1 MATTKTGET
10 MTDTAKTRLFAFVR
24 ETTEKAKALGM
35 GEKAKAAKTVSES
48 TAGTYARLAK
58 SRLDV
63 SSETG
68 GRLMDGV
75 SARSWHTTRA
85 ALLHEATRAFVAAR
99 KACDAA
105 QKAGDMA
112 AAVAEAKKA
121 RRALTAFESVQG
133 AEKPTAAQPKRSARK
148 TLPPSPEWPG
158 KAFEAA
164 TPAQRPA
171 VAVLWA
177 SGCRPAEVEMGVDV
191 SKRAGGEVI
200 VLEVPGAKV
209 RANAGQPR
217 RSIAIKADSE
227 AGRALLA
234 ILGDKERLTVSR
246 PAQRIAKDFA
256 DIRKKAGL
264 AVSAYSFRHQFA
276 AEMKAKFGSHTVGA
290 EQVAA
295 AMGHRVTRSQQHYGA
310 KAQAKGGSGV
320 IAVKAVEAVK
330 ETRQRPATPRK
341 EKAPKPAPSSLLS
354 FAMNSPGS

>member
-1 MATTKTGET
+1 
-10 MTDTAKTRLFAFVR
+10 
-24 ETTEKAKALGM
+24 
-35 GEKAKAAKTVSES
+35 
-48 TAGTYARLAK
+48 
-58 SRLDV
+58 
-63 SSETG
+63 
-68 GRLMDGV
+68 
-75 SARSWHTTRA
+75 
-85 ALLHEATRAFVAAR
+85 
-99 KACDAA
+99 
-105 QKAGDMA
+105 
-112 AAVAEAKKA
+112 
-121 RRALTAFESVQG
+121 
-133 AEKPTAAQPKRSARK
+133 
-148 TLPPSPEWPG
+148 
-158 KAFEAA
+158 
-164 TPAQRPA
+164 
-171 VAVLWA
+171 
-177 SGCRPAEVEMGVDV
+177 MGVDV

-256 DIRKKAGL
+256 DIRKKADL

-354 FAMNSPGS
+354 FAMNGPES